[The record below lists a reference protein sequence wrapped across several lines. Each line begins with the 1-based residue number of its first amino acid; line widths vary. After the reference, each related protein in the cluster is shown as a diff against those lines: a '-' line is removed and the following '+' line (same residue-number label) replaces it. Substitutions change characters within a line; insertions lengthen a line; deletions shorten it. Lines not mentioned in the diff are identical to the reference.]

1 MRYVMQSLHKVQIK
15 DQHIDLNLNCQS
27 VIMSSL
33 AMKYVY
39 IHGGPTPSTVKYE
52 TTSVTANLDA
62 RLSETFLASD
72 LSKIQFLP
80 FWFLPF

>member
-1 MRYVMQSLHKVQIK
+1 MRYVMQSLHEVQIK

-39 IHGGPTPSTVKYE
+39 IHGGSTPSTVKYD
-52 TTSVTANLDA
+52 TTSVT
-62 RLSETFLASD
+62 
-72 LSKIQFLP
+72 I
-80 FWFLPF
+80 